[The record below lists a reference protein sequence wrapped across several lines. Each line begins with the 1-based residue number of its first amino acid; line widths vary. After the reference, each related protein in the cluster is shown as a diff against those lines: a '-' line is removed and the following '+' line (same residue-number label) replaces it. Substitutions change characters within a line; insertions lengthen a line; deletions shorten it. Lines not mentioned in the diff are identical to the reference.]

1 MKTAKGKDLDI
12 SKDVAENDM
21 TPLAHYTRARGLA
34 KELMNISDCGRL
46 LDMSPNGCDV
56 SLDGQATVS
65 SQSYRGRSSCHCTDI
80 MQEAV
85 HPRLLE
91 GLGL

>member
-1 MKTAKGKDLDI
+1 MKTTKGKDLDI
-12 SKDVAENDM
+12 SKDVAEHDM

-65 SQSYRGRSSCHCTDI
+65 I

-91 GLGL
+91 GLGLGLTEA